1 MNKRQHCDTLNHC
14 SKCFQGFANLL
25 KAALLLLCFLPL
37 WKTITWTRT
46 FLTPNSYQTPGQ
58 RQEDIATDYNSDF
71 DLDLHE
77 TTLVSSV
84 SKLEDYQKTVD
95 DAIKKIQHID
105 AGTTQSRN
113 DNALDRSSGCER
125 R

>member
-1 MNKRQHCDTLNHC
+1 MGNY
-14 SKCFQGFANLL
+14 A
-25 KAALLLLCFLPL
+25 FLTKL
-37 WKTITWTRT
+37 EKKTI
-46 FLTPNSYQTPGQ
+46 PIQTHEQ
-58 RQEDIATDYNSDF
+58 TTTDYNSDL

-95 DAIKKIQHID
+95 VAMKKIQHID

-125 R
+125 RKTQPYHLFLLSNSNSQQAVMK